1 MFRRLRLVPSG
12 KTKLERAILVE
23 QHRSLGDLV
32 PLMYVL
38 VFIDA
43 VFLSI
48 ASYDSAPR
56 KLTIV
61 APLLLGLAAG
71 GRSLVW
77 LIRRRRPQPDLRAIR
92 RYLTGTI
99 VAAAVLSLAFGGWAL
114 MLFDDA
120 DLTRRTCIALYIF
133 IGAMT
138 CCYCLQTFPVATH
151 LVLTC
156 GALPVTIRLLTSDNW
171 FLVGIGV
178 DIMVVSV
185 VVLRMFRAN
194 YAGFVEVL
202 ASRAKMVTEQ
212 RLARLAE
219 GRAHQLAYHDPLT
232 GLPNRRA
239 LAEHLDA
246 TTRSIGPD
254 EAFGLMLVDLDRF
267 KSVNDV
273 YGHPAGDQLLRA
285 VADRLKTVVGES
297 GRSYRL
303 GGDEF
308 AIVVHHH
315 RRDLDRV
322 RGIAH
327 AVVRDVARPFL
338 ADDYVHHIGAS
349 VGIALFP
356 IDGDDAQTL
365 MRRADVALYKAKE
378 AGRGCYCAF
387 AEQMDSEIR
396 RRSQIEAEMRVSL
409 GARHFYPSYQPIV
422 ELASGR
428 PIGFELL
435 ARWKRPDGDEIGP
448 SQFIPIAEEC
458 GLINA
463 LMLDLLERAC
473 IEARDW
479 EGAGNI
485 AINVSPVQLQDGW
498 LSQKMLSVLARTGFP
513 PQRLTVEITENALIV
528 DAAAARQAIESL
540 KNQGIRLALD
550 DFGTGY
556 SSIQH
561 LRMLPFDKIKIDRSF
576 VETLNEDPEV
586 LRIVRGIIGLAA
598 TLDLPV
604 VAEGIETQAVA
615 DLLRTMGCAQGQ
627 GYLFG
632 HPMSKAEVERWIAA
646 EPSREARPAAS

>member
-1 MFRRLRLVPSG
+1 MLRRLHLVPAG
-12 KTKLERAILVE
+12 KTKLERALLIE
-23 QHRSLGDLV
+23 QHRALGQLI

-43 VFLSI
+43 LFLSF
-48 ASYDSAPR
+48 ATYGSAPYR
-56 KLTIV
+56 LTIV
-61 APLLLGLAAG
+61 VPVLLGIAAAV
-71 GRSLVW
+71 RSIVW
-77 LIRRRRPQPDLRAIR
+77 LLRRRRPPPDLRAIR
-92 RYLTGTI
+92 RYLIGTI
-99 VAAAVLSLAFGGWAL
+99 VAATVLSLAFGGWAL
-114 MLFDDA
+114 LLFDDA
-120 DLTRRTCIALYIF
+120 DLARRTCIALYIF

-138 CCYCLQTFPVATH
+138 CCYCLQCFPVAAR
-151 LVLTC
+151 LVLAC
-156 GALPVTIRLLTSDNW
+156 GALPVTLRLLTSGDW
-171 FLVGIGV
+171 FLMGIGV
-178 DIMVVSV
+178 DIVIVSF
-185 VVLRMFRAN
+185 VVLRMFRTN

-202 ASRAKMVTEQ
+202 GSRAEMATEQ
-212 RLARLAE
+212 RRARLAE
-219 GRAHQLAYHDPLT
+219 SRAHQLAYHDPLT

-239 LAEHLDA
+239 LAEYLA
-246 TTRSIGPD
+246 LTTGTIGPG

-273 YGHPAGDQLLRA
+273 HGHPAGDQLLRA
-285 VADRLKTVVGES
+285 VADRIRSVVGDA

-308 AIVVHHH
+308 AIVVRHE
-315 RRDLDRV
+315 RGDADRV
-322 RGIAH
+322 RTVAH
-327 AVVRDVARPFL
+327 AVVRDVARPFR
-338 ADDYVHHIGAS
+338 ADERMHHIGAS

-356 IDGDDAQTL
+356 LDGEDADTL

-378 AGRGCYCAF
+378 SGRGCYCAF
-387 AEQMDSEIR
+387 AAQMDSEIR
-396 RRSQIEAEMRVSL
+396 WRSQIEAEMRVAL
-409 GARHFYPSYQPIV
+409 VAGEFYPRYQPIV
-422 ELASGR
+422 ELATGR

-435 ARWKRPDGDEIGP
+435 ARWNRPDGQAIGP

-473 IEARDW
+473 RETCGW
-479 EGAGNI
+479 ENAGNI

-498 LSQKMLSVLARTGFP
+498 LSQKILSVLARTGFP

-528 DAAAARQAIESL
+528 DAANARQAIESL
-540 KNQGIRLALD
+540 KNQGIKLALD

-576 VETLNEDPEV
+576 VEALADDPEV
-586 LRIVRGIIGLAA
+586 LRIVRAIIGLAA

-604 VAEGIETQAVA
+604 VAEGIETPQTAE
-615 DLLRTMGCAQGQ
+615 LLRAMGCAQGQ

-632 HPMSKAEVERWIAA
+632 YPMTKAEVERWIRGDA
-646 EPSREARPAAS
+646 PPNARPAA